1 MILILSSTPPSFR
14 PRHALKQ
21 DAIANA
27 AKCYLPY
34 LLTSLSPLLSQV
46 RMKRWGKLKSLNDTH
61 SLRLAI
67 MYNVSLFPL
76 TTNPKN
82 FTIVNLRL
90 HLNVCLNNLYN
101 HSRFHLIQ
109 NAGARFTLPAN
120 TSKLPPTPIKIPLSQ
135 SGIVLAINFSC
146 FGNPSAT
153 KIKSASDSTTRFFTF

>member
-14 PRHALKQ
+14 PHHALKQ
-21 DAIANA
+21 DATANA
-27 AKCYLPY
+27 AKCCLPY

-46 RMKRWGKLKSLNDTH
+46 RMKRWGKLKSLTDTH
-61 SLRLAI
+61 ALTLAL
-67 MYNVSLFPL
+67 MYHVLLFPL

-82 FTIVNLRL
+82 FTICNIRF
-90 HLNVCLNNLYN
+90 HLNGCFNNLYN

-120 TSKLPPTPIKIPLSQ
+120 TSKLPPNTIKIPLSH
-135 SGIVLAINFSC
+135 SGILLAINFSC

-153 KIKSASDSTTRFFTF
+153 KIKSATDSTTRLFTY